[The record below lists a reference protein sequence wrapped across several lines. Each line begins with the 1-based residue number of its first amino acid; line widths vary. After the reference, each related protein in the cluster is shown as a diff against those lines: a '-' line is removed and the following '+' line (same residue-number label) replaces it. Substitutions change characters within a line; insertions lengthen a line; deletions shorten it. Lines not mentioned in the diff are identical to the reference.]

1 MDEKTKEELE
11 DLISDWHWDDESYEY
26 ASEMGKFLLG
36 FKKYLAT
43 LGLSVRNL
51 RHHQENVYLIGM
63 FITKY
68 DYNSPPFKI
77 SDIIES
83 SPHTIEYEI
92 KVSDSPTSVANYK
105 ATWNYLKKYI
115 LSEAYLNF
123 KID

>member
-36 FKKYLAT
+36 FKKYLTT
-43 LGLSVRNL
+43 LDLSLRNL
-51 RHHQENVYLIGM
+51 RNHHENIYLIGM
-63 FITKY
+63 FIAEY
-68 DYNSPPFKI
+68 DFNSPPFEI
-77 SDIIES
+77 SDITES
-83 SPHTIEYEI
+83 SPHTDAYKR